1 MKEIAFPSMGEGQ
14 GGEQRPLSW
23 SLWQGVSS
31 QLEHPLPAS
40 VPHCLLGAET
50 PLVRAAPRRFLEL
63 KKSVTSAQFLS
74 LMVETKGSPPLD
86 GQLDALDSSVTLHL
100 EVP

>member
-23 SLWQGVSS
+23 SLWRGVSS
-31 QLEHPLPAS
+31 ELEHPLPAS
-40 VPHCLLGAET
+40 VPHCLLDAET
-50 PLVRAAPRRFLEL
+50 LVHTAPRKFLEP
-63 KKSVTSAQFLS
+63 KKSVTSAQSLS